1 VHVVHRTQD
10 LIDATFGKDFSQAT
24 LPTLYDR
31 VLLTP
36 TNKHA
41 AILNDHILSLIPQP
55 DNYRHSID
63 APVYDKTQKCHKII
77 IPTEFMK
84 TLTPTGMPPH
94 ILNLKVGGVYM
105 LLRNMNVKEGL
116 CNGSRFHIL
125 EIHRHNILCQLI
137 PSGPGDH
144 DEEPLIFL
152 LPRITSSTPD
162 KYPFSFSRHQFP
174 IRPSFAVTINKSQGS
189 TYDRV
194 GIDLTDPV
202 FSHGQLYVALS
213 RVKNWNSVHVL
224 LKDGQFHTTNV
235 VWHTIFDRDYIDRRH
250 RESFAPPAYADDV
263 DPDEVQYDENEA
275 APEYPCSFR
284 EPEDNPYRLP
294 EDQPLPFESNFNQ
307 HHEGD
312 DIDMPADWDWD

>member
-1 VHVVHRTQD
+1 VHRTQD
-10 LIDATFGKDFSQAT
+10 LIDATFGTDFSEGA

-41 AILNDHILSLIPQP
+41 AILNDHMLQLIPGP

-63 APVYDKTQKCHKII
+63 APVMDKTKQCHKLI

-84 TLTPTGMPPH
+84 TLTPPGMPPH
-94 ILNLKVGGVYM
+94 ILNLKVGAVYM

-125 EIHRHNILCQLI
+125 KINRYSILCQLI
-137 PSGPGDH
+137 PSGPGAH
-144 DEEPLIFL
+144 DDEPLIFL
-152 LPRITSSTPD
+152 LPRITSTTPD

-189 TYDRV
+189 TYDKV
-194 GIDLTDPV
+194 GIDLSEPV

-213 RVKNWNSVHVL
+213 RVRNWDSVHVL
-224 LKDGQFHTTNV
+224 LKDGETHTTNI

-250 RESFAPPAYADDV
+250 RESFAPPSYADEEDAEDV
-263 DPDEVQYDENEA
+263 LYDVNDA
-275 APEYPCSFR
+275 APAYPCSFT
-284 EPEDNPYRLP
+284 EPEDNPFRMPGDP
-294 EDQPLPFESNFNQ
+294 ELPFPSIFNQ

-312 DIDMPADWDWD
+312 DIGIPEDWD